1 MISTSNQK
9 LGPFYRFFETYGTE
23 RLNGLDESYF
33 RDLNASEKEEAWN
46 FLIKRGLS
54 EETIKGLYL
63 LNKERAI
70 EVIVGSLALPMEISP
85 YPAEQEERER
95 TRLSMISYVNSVDP
109 DERYIAAMCD
119 FALSKFE
126 SVRSLFAQSLPIHR
140 ITSGAVEALKGMV
153 FTETEI
159 IPLSSAITKLMAIHG
174 LDFDRRDPL
183 YKSIYMAL
191 RSDEYKEKVSA
202 IRRLEAIQQPD
213 YM

>member
-9 LGPFYRFFETYGTE
+9 LEPFYRFFETHGTE
-23 RLNGLDESYF
+23 RLNGLNESYF
-33 RDLNASEKEEAWN
+33 RDLNAGEKEEAWN

-63 LNKERAI
+63 LDKERAI
-70 EVIVGSLALPMEISP
+70 GVIARSLTSPMETSQ
-85 YPAEQEERER
+85 YPAEQEELER
-95 TRLSMISYVNSVDP
+95 TRLSMIGYVNSVDP

-119 FALSKFE
+119 FALSRFE
-126 SVRSLFAQSLPIHR
+126 SVRALFAQSLPVHR
-140 ITSGAVEALKGMV
+140 VTSGAVEALKGMV
-153 FTETEI
+153 FTETET

-174 LDFDRRDPL
+174 LEFDRHDPL

-191 RSDEYKEKVSA
+191 RSDEHKEKVSA
-202 IRRLEAIQQPD
+202 IRRLEAIQEPD